1 MLRGRP
7 AEKQPVNQPEHQI
20 CPCTAADQKQHRKIE
35 VNDAIVKNIP
45 TGSAK
50 NESRN
55 RSPPIPT
62 AETATASRSFKN
74 LRRFCQPNAANTITQ
89 ESSSL

>member
-35 VNDAIVKNIP
+35 VNDAIVKKHPNRLCQKRKQKQKP
-45 TGSAK
+45 PHPDR
-50 NESRN
+50 RN
-55 RSPPIPT
+55 GDGQQK
-62 AETATASRSFKN
+62 F
-74 LRRFCQPNAANTITQ
+74 
-89 ESSSL
+89 